1 MQDQVEAMSKIPD
14 MKTAYAG
21 NYLTLILP
29 IHDLKKRGE
38 HIFFYKTMKEIYDKA
53 GTSILYKAGFA

>member
-29 IHDLKKRGE
+29 IHDVHLSTYRRQIVVKYLSKHCQSGEIIERGV
-38 HIFFYKTMKEIYDKA
+38 
-53 GTSILYKAGFA
+53 